1 MLEYNYKNNIR
12 INIDHA
18 SLSPQREF
26 DKSIM
31 EIASQLYDNSLS
43 LTSINIVPMAHGFHD
58 LSSICTA
65 SGKALFKPYLCSS
78 TINIP
83 CNNDIWPV
91 KHHVR
96 PKDYTIW
103 RKFLKKVFPA
113 NSLSLP
119 FSLGKWFHS
128 PVTKPK
134 WDWFLSPCFTFLYH
148 FFNNLWHCHVKCVNP
163 HKSYYQEY
171 LILNNS
177 PSASIH

>member
-1 MLEYNYKNNIR
+1 MKLCLEDICQEIKMYGNIWTLTFSRYSKWISKESWFYSVLEYNYKNNIR

-96 PKDYTIW
+96 PKDYTI
-103 RKFLKKVFPA
+103 
-113 NSLSLP
+113 
-119 FSLGKWFHS
+119 
-128 PVTKPK
+128 
-134 WDWFLSPCFTFLYH
+134 
-148 FFNNLWHCHVKCVNP
+148 
-163 HKSYYQEY
+163 
-171 LILNNS
+171 
-177 PSASIH
+177 